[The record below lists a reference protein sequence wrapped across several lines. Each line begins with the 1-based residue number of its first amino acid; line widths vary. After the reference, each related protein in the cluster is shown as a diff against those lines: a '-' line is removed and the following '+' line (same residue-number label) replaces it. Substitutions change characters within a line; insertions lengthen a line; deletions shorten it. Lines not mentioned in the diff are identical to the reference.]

1 MPDNMK
7 CCRCCGSSLGW
18 LIMIDDTMEVILFNP
33 FSGNTITFPPIRN
46 LVFEKLC
53 ELEYEDIRRLSMQEE
68 YGEEELEMAFDLED
82 DDEIQGEEKAHE
94 EEGRQV
100 YMM

>member
-1 MPDNMK
+1 
-7 CCRCCGSSLGW
+7 
-18 LIMIDDTMEVILFNP
+18 MIDDTMEVILFNP